1 MWATKQEESKMILNT
16 EITEDKSIPED
27 RPVSERYTFTKVK
40 ITPNELAKK
49 IVWSVLDG
57 AGYWQENDWNH
68 EDMTE
73 REKQQVQDMVE
84 KQIQRVSKFLLK

>member
-1 MWATKQEESKMILNT
+1 MILNT

-49 IVWSVLDG
+49 IVWDVLDG
-57 AGYWQENDWNH
+57 AGYWEENGSWNH

-73 REKQQVQDMVE
+73 REKQQVRDMVQ
-84 KQIQRVSKFLLK
+84 KQVQRVARFLLK